1 MTEFAT
7 PAAVVDRD
15 RYGRPL
21 IKPADGGKPAPYTR
35 MTTFID
41 CLDDRTNLEKWK
53 LRKAAQGLS
62 SRPDLL
68 LAISALGD
76 PDGADKRAL
85 NDIVEQALEAAN
97 HKGKATIGTAL
108 HRYAE
113 RINLG
118 ETVDDVPEQ
127 FKADIEAYK
136 RATAGL
142 QVIATETL
150 LVLDQYQVAGTPD
163 LLAIHNGRLKV
174 VDLKTGSI
182 EWGMGKIAM
191 QLGGYANSL
200 NYDPATGDRSPI
212 GDIDLAEAIV
222 IHMPAGEGR
231 CDLVPVDI
239 AKGWAAFPLA
249 QQVRDWR
256 KAKWP
261 TEPLAQSGPDLASLI
276 SIAATAD
283 DLRNLWAAYQDV
295 WSEQLTQ
302 LAAQRIQALAA

>member
-1 MTEFAT
+1 MSDFTT
-7 PAAVVDRD
+7 PATVIERD

-21 IKPADGGKPAPYTR
+21 IKPADGGKAVAYTR

-41 CLDDRTNLEKWK
+41 CLDDRSNLEKWK
-53 LRKAAQGLS
+53 MRKVAQGLS
-62 SRPDLL
+62 TRPDLL
-68 LAISALGD
+68 LAISSLTD
-76 PDGADKRAL
+76 PDGGDKRAL
-85 NDIVEQALEAAN
+85 NDIVEQALDAAN

-108 HRYAE
+108 HKYAE

-118 ETVDDVPEQ
+118 ETVDVPAEYR
-127 FKADIEAYK
+127 ADIEAYK

-150 LVLDQYQVAGTPD
+150 LVLDEYRVAGTPD
-163 LLAIHNGRLKV
+163 MLAIHNGRLKV

-200 NYDPATGDRSPI
+200 NYDPATGARTPL
-212 GDIDLAEAIV
+212 GDIDLTEAVV

-231 CDLVPVDI
+231 CELVPVDI
-239 AKGWAAFPLA
+239 ARGWAAFPLA

-261 TEPLAQSGPDLASLI
+261 TTPLQSGPDLASLI
-276 SIAATAD
+276 GIAATAD
-283 DLRNLWAAYQDV
+283 DLRNLWAAHQDL
-295 WSEQLTQ
+295 WSDELTQ